1 MFDETYFN
9 QLGAGYLP
17 GLLGLVITDVRPLE
31 LDSLLPVTRTLL
43 APNGYLHAGTVLA
56 MADTTAGYGC
66 VSNLPAGAES
76 FTTIETKSNHLG
88 TAREGNVLCTARCV
102 HANRTTQVWDA
113 EVVHQNSVRRI
124 CVFRCTQLILWPR

>member
-1 MFDETYFN
+1 MLDETYFN

-66 VSNLPAGAES
+66 VANLPAGAES

-102 HANRTTQVWDA
+102 HAGRTTQVWDA
-113 EVVHQNSVRRI
+113 EVVHQGSGKRI
-124 CVFRCTQLILWPR
+124 CVFRCTQLIIWPR

>member
-1 MFDETYFN
+1 MLDETYFN

-66 VSNLPAGAES
+66 VANLPAGAES

-102 HANRTTQVWDA
+102 HAGRTTQVWAA
-113 EVVHQNSVRRI
+113 EVVHQQSGKRV